1 MARKEIALGIIAGD
15 GTGTPLRVGGGK
27 INDNFKELYS
37 GIVEVNDNPATPSA
51 GHILIYRH
59 SDGRILMKNSDNQ
72 VIQVD
77 RWKIKDNLDN
87 VAPSLLYLKFGQHF
101 TIQENGDNLLVTLSE
116 AHLIHEQN
124 TDTKLAE
131 GTEFEISAE
140 ELWDLLVAQ
149 KDLEVSVAYVSG
161 WIFPPVNE
169 FVEVFPTG
177 INEGYRVIYNDNKIY
192 TYENNDWVLDNH
204 TTDLSLIDKWA
215 VFVYDSPE
223 GYNKFYIWDNDLGEW
238 VYAPELDLYAGRFQT
253 IFSENGRMARPFFG
267 EGPGSSIRLIQQ
279 SGKYAFFE
287 DFTNIP
293 QIEELQEPG
302 IALIDCIVEDPD
314 NLVYLYY
321 RLATGEMF
329 VQFKKN
335 GVYSEWRRLLYYDE
349 IEDLLNLEEELNQR
363 IYPPLVKSSEPEV
376 LVNNE
381 SYTYLADCT
390 SNHVKFVLP
399 DPSTCIGQTFKFR
412 HIKGDSFTMTV
423 ERTVGNI
430 VVDEVNSTLISSE
443 GLVGFWFTLESDGTD
458 FYLISDSGLTITNL
472 DVII

>member
-77 RWKIKDNLDN
+77 RWKIKDNLGN
-87 VAPSLLYLKFGQHF
+87 VASSLLYLQFGQHF
-101 TIQENGDNLLVTLSE
+101 TFQEDGDNLIITLSE
-116 AHLIHEQN
+116 ANLIHEQN
-124 TDTKLAE
+124 SDTKLAE
-131 GTEFEISAE
+131 GTDNEISAE
-140 ELWDLLVAQ
+140 ELKSLLSAE
-149 KDLEVSVAYVSG
+149 KDLEVSLGEISG

-169 FVEVFPTG
+169 IVTDFPTTVD
-177 INEGYRVIYNDNKIY
+177 EGYRVIKDDNKIY
-192 TYENNDWVLDNH
+192 TLEGSTWVLDTK
-204 TTDLSLIDKWA
+204 TTDLSQIDGWLIHI
-215 VFVYDSPE
+215 YDSPE
-223 GYNKFYIWDNDLGEW
+223 GPNYNYVYDYTEDNWLPSSDTQVET
-238 VYAPELDLYAGRFQT
+238 GRFQT
-253 IFSENGRMARPFFG
+253 VYSENGRMARPFFG
-267 EGPGSSIRLIQQ
+267 DGPGSSIRLINQ
-279 SGKYAFFE
+279 SGKYAFYE
-287 DFTNIP
+287 DMLDIP
-293 QIEELQEPG
+293 SVENPDIG
-302 IALIDCIVEDPD
+302 VIDCIARDSN
-314 NLVYLYY
+314 NLVYIYH
-321 RLATGEMF
+321 RLATGEIF
-329 VQFKKN
+329 IQFKHDQNYTSWKKL
-335 GVYSEWRRLLYYDE
+335 VYHED
-349 IEDLLNLEEELNQR
+349 IADLLNLEEELLAKT
-363 IYPPLVKSSEPEV
+363 YPPMVKSSAAEV
-376 LVNNE
+376 LVSIDN
-381 SYTYLADCT
+381 STHLADCT

-458 FYLISDSGLTITNL
+458 FYLILDSGLTTTNL
-472 DVII
+472 DVIT